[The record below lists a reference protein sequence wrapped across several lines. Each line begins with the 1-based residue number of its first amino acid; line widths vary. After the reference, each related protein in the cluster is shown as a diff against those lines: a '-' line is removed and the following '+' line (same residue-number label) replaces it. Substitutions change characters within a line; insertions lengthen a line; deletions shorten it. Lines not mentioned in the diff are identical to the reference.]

1 MSDTA
6 QLVVHHGKE
15 LMAQAAA
22 ARLITR
28 VVDAQAA
35 RGSASVVLTGGRNGN
50 GLLAALAASPARD
63 AVDWARIDLWWGDE
77 RFLPEGHEDR
87 NVTQARAALLDAV
100 PLDPARVH
108 PMPASDGPWGSDV
121 DGAAAAYAEE
131 LATAARPEDHGR
143 VPTFDVLMLGVGPD
157 THVASLFPELPAVRE
172 TERTVVGVHGAP
184 KPPPVRIS
192 LTLPAI
198 RAAREVWLL
207 AAGEDK
213 ARAAEIALSGAGEV
227 QAPAAGARG
236 RARTLWLLDSAAA
249 SRLPRE
255 LYPPASF

>member
-1 MSDTA
+1 MSA
-6 QLVVHHGKE
+6 PQIVVHRDKE
-15 LMAQAAA
+15 LMAGAAA

-28 VVDAQAA
+28 IVDAQSA

-63 AVDWARIDLWWGDE
+63 AVDWSRIDLWWGDE
-77 RFLPEGHEDR
+77 RFLPANDPER
-87 NVTQARAALLDAV
+87 NEAQAREALLDAL

-108 PMPASDGPWGSDV
+108 PMAASDGPHGADV
-121 DGAAAAYAEE
+121 DDAAAAYAAE
-131 LATAARPEDHGR
+131 LERATTPEDHGP
-143 VPTFDVLMLGVGPD
+143 VPAFDVLMLGVGPD
-157 THVASLFPELPAVRE
+157 THVASLFPELSAVRE

-184 KPPPVRIS
+184 KPPPTRIS

-213 ARAAEIALSGAGEV
+213 AKAVALALSGAGEIQV
-227 QAPAAGARG
+227 PAAGAYGTR
-236 RARTLWLLDSAAA
+236 RTLWLLDRAAA
-249 SRLPRE
+249 AGLPRE
-255 LYPPASF
+255 MYPPASP